1 MKGGLLLDVVI
12 GESPAVLQL
21 LASKDQPL
29 LVWGNSLLVLDKI
42 TLLDTGTNIKNQKSN
57 GSRVKP
63 CN

>member
-57 GSRVKP
+57 RSRVNP